1 MSTST
6 IFSEF
11 SLKNLKF
18 KRGKMSKLA
27 RAEARW
33 GLLFLSPWIIGF
45 FLWVFLPMIASF
57 ILSFTDFNL
66 LRREEIQWIG
76 LGSYIQF
83 FKDPIVKMSSAVS
96 LRFALI
102 ALPVGIIQPILMA
115 ALLNA
120 KNLWGKRLFV
130 TLFYMPAIVPLVS
143 AVYIW
148 QGIMND
154 QTGWV
159 NIALGWIGINGPD
172 WFNSIQ
178 WIYPALVI
186 IGLWGVGDALLF
198 TLAAMQGVPTELYE
212 AAKVDGAGWLAA
224 FRHITIPMITPV
236 IFYNLILSTIGIVQ
250 YFLVPFVL
258 NGGNGDP
265 GNSTWFY
272 ALHLYKEAFSYSNM
286 GYGATL
292 AWMLFAFVFV
302 VTIVLFSTQKY
313 WVYYPAGDQK

>member
-186 IGLWGVGDALLF
+186 IGLWGVGNALLF

-236 IFYNLILSTIGIVQ
+236 IFYNLVLSMIGIVQ